1 MSATPLLMVPGP
13 IEVSPA
19 VLAAT
24 SIAPPSH
31 VSAAFIERFG
41 SALGRMRAVWGADAA
56 HQPMV
61 LAGSGTLAM
70 EQAIAN
76 VVDPGDAVVVV
87 NTGYFSDRIAE
98 IVTRRGGRARS
109 VRAEPGAAIGAD
121 ALRAELQAGPPPSV
135 VCLTHVDTS
144 TGVRVD
150 VPSLAAAAKEAGAL
164 VVVDGV
170 CATGGERLDMA
181 AWGVDVAL
189 TASQKAIGLPVGLA
203 LSVVSPA
210 AWRAR
215 ERLRMPPALYLDW
228 MVWQPIF
235 EAYEAGR
242 PSYFATPATTLI
254 PALDV
259 ALGELLDADDGASR
273 GMEAVFTRHERM
285 GAAMRAGWAALGL
298 DLLPEAGAEANT
310 LSAIRLPE
318 GVGPDLPARIGKR
331 GVIVAGGLHPSIR
344 HTYFRVGH
352 MGWVTTQPELL
363 LRTVEAVGAGLTDAG
378 HPVDVGFAAIAVE
391 AALDG

>member
-1 MSATPLLMVPGP
+1 MSDPLLMIPGP
-13 IEVSPA
+13 VVLSPA

-24 SIAPPSH
+24 AIAPPSH
-31 VSAAFIERFG
+31 VSPAFIERFG
-41 SALGRMRAVWGADAA
+41 SALGRMRAVWGADASCR
-56 HQPMV
+56 PMV

-76 VVDPGDAVVVV
+76 LVDPGDAVVVV

-98 IVTRRGGRARS
+98 IASRRGGRVRS
-109 VRAEPGAAIGAD
+109 VRAELGASVGAD
-121 ALRAELQAGPPPSV
+121 TLRAELAAGPAPAV

-144 TGVRVD
+144 TGARVD
-150 VPSLAAAAKEAGAL
+150 VASLAAVAKEAGAL

-170 CATGGERLDMA
+170 CATGGERAHMS

-210 AWRAR
+210 AWAAR
-215 ERLRMPPALYLDW
+215 ERLRMPPSLYLDW
-228 MVWQPIF
+228 TVWQPIF

-259 ALGELLDADDGASR
+259 ALGELLDADDGPSR
-273 GMEAVFTRHERM
+273 GMEAVFTRHERV

-378 HPVDVGFAAIAVE
+378 HAVDVGFAAIAVE